1 MHLMQVVSLMSLRS
15 VRDLLA
21 LSASITKLKRTH
33 TYYLNIR
40 SRFPRVLK
48 THHMVTELLFGFSAS
63 ALASSPGAE
72 PQNMILSL
80 LKGRERRLICFEHS
94 VG

>member
-1 MHLMQVVSLMSLRS
+1 MHLMQVVSPMSLRS

-21 LSASITKLKRTH
+21 LSASRTELKRTH
-33 TYYLNIR
+33 ILLEHSIAFSYG
-40 SRFPRVLK
+40 
-48 THHMVTELLFGFSAS
+48 TENSSYGCRTLFGFSAS
-63 ALASSPGAE
+63 AFASSPGAE
-72 PQNMILSL
+72 PQNMILAL